1 LHRTL
6 VPRAG
11 ELKRYN
17 VKNKYGKEMEKK
29 KLDFK
34 QTLQTKLDV
43 LKAASEMYYP
53 GIARHNC
60 MSYL

>member
-1 LHRTL
+1 
-6 VPRAG
+6 
-11 ELKRYN
+11 
-17 VKNKYGKEMEKK
+17 MEKK